1 MGERVH
7 IRCVDFS
14 TLIRFMADKRLIRQ
28 TTQIRLEV
36 FPVAY
41 ADGIIARIMLT
52 SNQRFRYV
60 VESLRLVAAPAV
72 QQMSVLPDFVSATDE
87 VSTTFGDAYLPVPQL
102 VAEGMI
108 GSEAAALLASLDD
121 WFDRM
126 PTDGSICGNESLGTH
141 EFWETA
147 RRFANAA
154 LRSLGEEAGKPELSH
169 IGWVE

>member
-1 MGERVH
+1 
-7 IRCVDFS
+7 
-14 TLIRFMADKRLIRQ
+14 
-28 TTQIRLEV
+28 
-36 FPVAY
+36 
-41 ADGIIARIMLT
+41 MLT

-87 VSTTFGDAYLPVPQL
+87 VSTTFGDAYLLVPHL

-121 WFDRM
+121 WFARM
-126 PTDGSICGNESLGTH
+126 LTDGSICGEDSLGTH

-147 RRFANAA
+147 RRLANAA
-154 LRSLGEEAGKPELSH
+154 LRSLGEEAGKPDLSH